1 MGTDAGGLPLP
12 RTREEWEKSLDD
24 QYTHAVPILYV
35 ATLEKGSTHAMPKDA
50 FESLVEFL
58 RMKGYEGSFGRD
70 GCFLLDNK
78 DVVSVCLGV
87 METTTNRFDYPLGR
101 TWPKVEYAEKVLGEF
116 WNIFEAPSLVV
127 SFEGLYESLP
137 MFSGAA
143 HVLFNVLQASLYKE
157 RELIPRHEPFSL
169 FADPSLYKTV
179 AWVDMPML
187 LEHLM
192 VEHQVS
198 RRELPRFIVL
208 PFRLATPPDE
218 VNFGGHTHSFSI
230 VPEPPA
236 RRTHPGT
243 TTLEVTT
250 RRKGLN

>member
-1 MGTDAGGLPLP
+1 MGTEAVGLPFP
-12 RTREEWEKSLDD
+12 RTREGWEKNLDD

-35 ATLEKGSTHAMPKDA
+35 ATLEKDSTHAMPKDA

-58 RMKGYEGSFGRD
+58 RMGGYEGSFDGD
-70 GCFLLDNK
+70 GCFLLDNR
-78 DVVSVCLGV
+78 DVVSVCYKV
-87 METTTNRFDYPLGR
+87 MEMTSNRLNQIEGR
-101 TWPKVEYAEKVLGEF
+101 WRKVRYEEKVLDEF
-116 WNIFEAPSLVV
+116 WKIFEAPSLVV

-143 HVLFNVLQASLYKE
+143 HVLFNVLQAVRYQE

-192 VEHQVS
+192 VMHQVV
-198 RRELPRFIVL
+198 RREMPRFIVL

-218 VNFGGHTHSFSI
+218 VNFGDHTHSFSI